1 MTQPIACRLD
11 ALTPA
16 ERIRQQALRREL
28 DAAIVERRETADGH
42 LFVYR
47 ADPAVVPAVAEWMAL
62 ERRCCPFLDFTL
74 TWRAADG
81 GPALELSG
89 GPGVKAFI
97 GQTFL

>member
-11 ALTPA
+11 ALTA
-16 ERIRQQALRREL
+16 DERKRQEALRAEL
-28 DAAIVERRETADGH
+28 DAAIVERRETADGYR
-42 LFVYR
+42 FIYR
-47 ADPAVVPAVAEWMAL
+47 AGPAVLGAAAEWIAI

-74 TWRAADG
+74 TWRADAE

>member
-11 ALTPA
+11 ALTAA
-16 ERIRQQALRREL
+16 ERSRQQALRAEL
-28 DAAIVERRETADGH
+28 ETAIVARRETAGGYR
-42 LFVYR
+42 FVYR
-47 ADPAVVPAVAEWMAL
+47 ADPAVLGAAAQWIAI

-74 TWRAADG
+74 TWRADDQ

-97 GQTFL
+97 AQTFL